1 MRGIL
6 STERNLSLGFSP
18 SIGRK
23 FQAFPGSSLRLD
35 KVRIVS
41 LISLLLVFAAA
52 CFYRSGDSQLNS
64 RPWKLV

>member
-6 STERNLSLGFSP
+6 STERSLLLVFSP

-23 FQAFPGSSLRLD
+23 FQAFPGSSLGLD
-35 KVRIVS
+35 EVCIVS
-41 LISLLLVFAAA
+41 LINLLVFAAA